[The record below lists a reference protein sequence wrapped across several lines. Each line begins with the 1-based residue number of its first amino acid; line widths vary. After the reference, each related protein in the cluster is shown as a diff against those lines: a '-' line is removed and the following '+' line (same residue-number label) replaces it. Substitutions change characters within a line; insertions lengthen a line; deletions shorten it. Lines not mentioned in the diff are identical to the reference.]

1 MAVSESTILVASGT
15 SESLTVTWTS
25 ISSGENNTYIDANGV
40 DGSKMVLLVI
50 NTNATDIET
59 SGGNFY
65 IGASDTSDAGTSG
78 GAAFSARSLG
88 VMHIKATEDSG
99 DTDTIIPDNGAMQL
113 SVFGPFETARFK
125 DTAGKIHICKGKST
139 ADITFNYVAP
149 LFIP

>member
-1 MAVSESTILVASGT
+1 MAISESTILAASGT
-15 SESLTVTWTS
+15 SVALIVKWTS
-25 ISSGENNTYIDANGV
+25 ISSGANNTYIDANGV

-50 NTNATDIET
+50 NTNATDIDT

-78 GAAFSARSLG
+78 GAAYSARSLG
-88 VMHIKATEDSG
+88 VMRIKATENS
-99 DTDTIIPDNGAMQL
+99 DTDAVIPDNGAMQL

-125 DTAGKIHICKGKST
+125 DTAGKIHITKGKST

-149 LFIP
+149 LFIK